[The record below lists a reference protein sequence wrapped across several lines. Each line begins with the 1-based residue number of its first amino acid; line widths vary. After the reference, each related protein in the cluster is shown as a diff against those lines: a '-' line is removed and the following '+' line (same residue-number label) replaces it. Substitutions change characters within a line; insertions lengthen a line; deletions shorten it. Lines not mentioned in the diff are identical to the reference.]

1 MMNWQTISVALII
14 FVAAVYVGRRVWKR
28 LRPFIVSESPVQ
40 SSCASAC
47 GGCGKDNTNSSSESH
62 LHRFITIRRFN

>member
-1 MMNWQTISVALII
+1 MINWQTISVAVIVLL
-14 FVAAVYVGRRVWKR
+14 ACVYVAHRAWHR
-28 LRPFIVSESPVQ
+28 LRPFIVSKSPVQ